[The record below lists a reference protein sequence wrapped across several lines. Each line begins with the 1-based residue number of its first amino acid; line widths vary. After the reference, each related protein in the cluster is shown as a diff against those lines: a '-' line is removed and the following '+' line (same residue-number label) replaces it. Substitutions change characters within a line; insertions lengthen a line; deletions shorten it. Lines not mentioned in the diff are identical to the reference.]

1 MIRLEPLTKNDYR
14 RIESFVRGYE
24 QLKLKMYTETD
35 CQRKKNMQQ
44 IVQGIREVYN
54 SLPLEE
60 QQLFRLLYWDV
71 QRLSYDIIAAALN
84 VSERSVKRHRERLI
98 ERVADAIIYI

>member
-1 MIRLEPLTKNDYR
+1 MGLDPLTKHDYR
-14 RIESFVRGYE
+14 RIESFIRGYE
-24 QLKLKMYTETD
+24 LLKLRMDDEIHIS
-35 CQRKKNMQQ
+35 RKQNMRQ

-60 QQLFRLLYWDV
+60 QQLFRLLYWEA
-71 QRLSYDIIAAALN
+71 QRPSYDIIAAALN
-84 VSERSVKRHRERLI
+84 VSERSVKRHRERLM